1 MTNLKGKNVVLSICG
16 GIAVYKVCDL
26 IRKLISLDA
35 IVTCIMTENAMKF
48 VTPLTFQTLSNNKV
62 YHDMFDTSSWDID
75 HISLA
80 KKADVVVV
88 VPATA
93 NTIAKLAHGVAD
105 NLVCST
111 VLATKA
117 KVLVC
122 PAMNT
127 NMLEHQATQ
136 KNIITLKD
144 YGYKFVEP
152 KIGKLACGIVGNGN
166 LASVETIVETI
177 IKEISQD

>member
-1 MTNLKGKNVVLSICG
+1 MINLKGKNIILAVCG

-26 IRKLISLDA
+26 VRKLISADA
-35 IVTCIMTENAMKF
+35 MVTCVMTENAMKF
-48 VTPLTFQTLSNNKV
+48 VTPLTFQTLSKNKV
-62 YHDMFDTSSWDID
+62 YHDMFNTESWDID

-80 KKADVVVV
+80 KKADIVVV

-93 NTIAKLAHGVAD
+93 NTIAKLAYGFAD

-117 KVLVC
+117 KILVC

-136 KNIITLKD
+136 KNIMTLKD

-152 KIGKLACGIVGNGN
+152 KSGKLACGTVGNGN
-166 LASVETIVETI
+166 LASVENIVETI
-177 IKEISQD
+177 IKEII

>member
-1 MTNLKGKNVVLSICG
+1 MTNMTGKNVVLSICG

-26 IRKLISLDA
+26 VRKLISLDA
-35 IVTCIMTENAMKF
+35 VVTCVMTENAMKF
-48 VTPLTFQTLSNNKV
+48 VSPLTFQTLSNNKV
-62 YHDMFDTSSWDID
+62 YHDMFDTSSWEID

-80 KKADVVVV
+80 KRADIVVV

-93 NTIAKLAHGVAD
+93 NTMAKLAYGLAD

-111 VLATKA
+111 VLATKS
-117 KVLVC
+117 KVLIC

-127 NMLEHQATQ
+127 NMFEHQATQ
-136 KNIITLKD
+136 KNIMILKS

-152 KIGKLACGIVGNGN
+152 KIGKLACGLTGNGN
-166 LASVETIVETI
+166 LASVETIAETI
-177 IKEISQD
+177 IKEIA